1 MSVKDEIAGED
12 ACNGVE
18 KNNKMDINLKTRNG
32 CKG

>member
-1 MSVKDEIAGED
+1 MKLQARTPAMAECIT
-12 ACNGVE
+12 E